1 MADRFRYLA
10 DLLRQAKSANQN
22 DEVGIH
28 QDSTITVDVE
38 TQGKHPGFHYRL
50 LKCSA

>member
-28 QDSTITVDVE
+28 QDSTTVEVE
-38 TQGKHPGFHYRL
+38 TQGKLPSFHYRL